1 MTDFER
7 INGPRV
13 EKIVKMLEVI
23 ETSAKSNKAMD
34 ELAALLAPVSRK
46 LEQAPY
52 QTLGQ
57 AMSQTLGQAPSQKT
71 GRSPAYIDIR
81 EAAKSASLK
90 DLTYAMA
97 VYINRIDEELS

>member
-46 LEQAPY
+46 LGQAPY

-57 AMSQTLGQAPSQKT
+57 AMSQNTGQAPSQETGQAPSQKPD
-71 GRSPAYIDIR
+71 GRRRTST
-81 EAAKSASLK
+81 SARPPRARTSR
-90 DLTYAMA
+90 T
-97 VYINRIDEELS
+97 